1 MPKQSLLNL
10 IKRWKRYEPR
20 QSWQH
25 IPPYTRG
32 LYVLY
37 TCVGKEHRVFYIGVA
52 GIGATGGGG
61 IRSRIKRHDLK
72 FSKGKWSHYS
82 YFEVHDNVG
91 RAEIRELESLLLTIF
106 RFDARIK
113 LANKHKGSRP
123 FTQLRRAIRWKTP

>member
-10 IKRWKRYEPR
+10 IKRWKRYDTATR
-20 QSWQH
+20 SWQH

-61 IRSRIKRHDLK
+61 IRSRIKRHDLNLARVNGVTIHILK
-72 FSKGKWSHYS
+72 YTIMSVAQRFVSLSHCC
-82 YFEVHDNVG
+82 
-91 RAEIRELESLLLTIF
+91 
-106 RFDARIK
+106 
-113 LANKHKGSRP
+113 
-123 FTQLRRAIRWKTP
+123 